1 MESELGPVIAEE
13 QDIEVQLE
21 DVFDYETSE
30 KMTNCAL
37 VALFIRRIMAIV
49 VLTRTNVHGSHR
61 IIAFK

>member
-21 DVFDYETSE
+21 DVFDYETGE

-37 VALFIRRIMAIV
+37 VAFVRIMLHAIV
-49 VLTRTNVHGSHR
+49 
-61 IIAFK
+61 